1 MGYRVQHPAG
11 IVRVLLLLLLLL
23 HRVEPIVRSELA
35 VGLSAPELFPFAVSL
50 QLVAPDGAT
59 RPQHFCG
66 GTNLGQGWILTA
78 AHCVIAVN
86 QSHIVAQLGGHELE
100 LDQQAAEHHHPAG
113 SWPLH
118 RYPVVEVRILANYNP
133 ITMVGDIALLRIA
146 APEPG
151 STPVARALWRR
162 QQLKLPLPTD
172 RIAMNGEMCYILGYG
187 SEEYDGQISK
197 TLRYGTVLALEP
209 DRCVGMMGA
218 VVAPPPDSGM
228 FCAIGRADACRG
240 DSGGG
245 YVCRSP
251 SSTGPFVLRG
261 IISYGVGCGA
271 AGTPGVYT
279 DVAYYLHHYQPAIT
293 NRLPSDRSP
302 TPFEVA

>member
-1 MGYRVQHPAG
+1 MAYRVQHQSG
-11 IVRVLLLLLLLL
+11 IVIGLLLLLL
-23 HRVEPIVRSELA
+23 HRVHSIVRSE
-35 VGLSAPELFPFAVSL
+35 VVEGLTATELFPFAVSL
-50 QLVAPDGAT
+50 QLVAAPPDGVS

-66 GTNLGQGWILTA
+66 GTYLGRGWILTA

-86 QSHIVAQLGGHELE
+86 QSHIVAQLGGHELDLE
-100 LDQQAAEHHHPAG
+100 PDATEQPQARNGP
-113 SWPLH
+113 PY
-118 RYPVVEVRILANYNP
+118 RYPVVAVRILANYNP
-133 ITMVGDIALLRIA
+133 ITMVGDIALLRIE
-146 APEPG
+146 APLPG
-151 STPVARALWRR
+151 NTAARAFWRR
-162 QQLKLPLPTD
+162 GQQLKLPLPTD
-172 RIAMNGEMCYILGYG
+172 RIAMNGEMCYIFGYG
-187 SEEYDGQISK
+187 SEEYDGPISR

-293 NRLPSDRSP
+293 GLPTDRMRS
-302 TPFEVA
+302 T